1 MGNLKPGARYIY
13 ERSNGVTYA
22 REFGS
27 DPSTREAIGW
37 DYDPTKPNFDPR
49 TKDGRPLHDHIME
62 DQLWGEIR
70 RKAQTHPGLAAEL
83 ERVIIYYRLLED
95 NDNNTVMHH
104 PV

>member
-1 MGNLKPGARYIY
+1 MVMGQLKPDATYIY
-13 ERSNGVTYA
+13 ERHDGITYA
-22 REFGS
+22 REMGA
-27 DPSTREAIGW
+27 DPATRKAIGW
-37 DYDPTKPNFDPR
+37 DYKDSR
-49 TKDGRPLHDHIME
+49 TNDGRPLHDHIQE

-95 NDNNTVMHH
+95 DDNTVMHH

>member
-1 MGNLKPGARYIY
+1 MGNLKPGATLIY
-13 ERSNGVTYA
+13 ERHDGMTYA
-22 REFGS
+22 REMGS
-27 DPSTREAIGW
+27 DPATRVLVGW
-37 DYDPTKPNFDPR
+37 DYKDSR
-49 TKDGRPLHDHIME
+49 TNDGRPLRDHIQE

-70 RKAQTHPGLAAEL
+70 RKARTHPGLAAEL